1 MLPSAIPQRDL
12 EAEVALHVV
21 KELERQKEE
30 GALLRL
36 PLVQE
41 THKPPYRAILCNVDT
56 LTTAITTP
64 MRQPQ
69 TELRKTIQQLLH
81 RTLKPLRVVT
91 EDAIYAAHDDLELQ
105 AGWWQSE
112 TRLADENRGDY
123 LQYIYK
129 FARYFSR
136 HYVTDLVA
144 MDNHSGTSATYLNQ
158 ADRDALKPVLQSIGR
173 FDTRKQ
179 NNP

>member
-1 MLPSAIPQRDL
+1 MLPSAVPQREL
-12 EAEVALHVV
+12 EAEVALHIV

-41 THKPPYRAILCNVDT
+41 THKPPYKAILCDVDT

-69 TELRKTIQQLLH
+69 TELRKTIQQLLL
-81 RTLKPLRVVT
+81 RTLKPLREVT
-91 EDAIYAAHDDLELQ
+91 EEAVYAAHDDLELQ

-144 MDNHSGTSATYLNQ
+144 MDNHAGTSATYLNQ

-173 FDTRKQ
+173 FNTRKQ